1 MELVITEEIRAAL
14 STGYPGVVALESTI
28 ITHGMPYPV
37 NLSTARSVEQIIR
50 QNGAIPA
57 TIAILNGK
65 IHIGLTD
72 TELEALAQG
81 KYTNISKVS
90 RRDISRV
97 VSSEGSGSTTVAA
110 TVIIAR
116 MAGIRVFATGG
127 IGGVHRGAEESWDV
141 SADLTELGRTPVLVV
156 CAGAKSILDLP
167 KTIEVLETMG
177 VAVIGWQTNEF
188 PAFFTPK
195 SGLPT
200 SGKCNDELEMAKICS
215 TQFDHLKLNSGI
227 LLTCRV
233 PVESAGPADLIE
245 RATRQAVTDARSK
258 NISGKDLTPFL
269 LREINKQTQGASLQ
283 ANIALISNNAMIA
296 AQVAREYAQFR
307 RVSSSASSPLI
318 QVIGGVCMDTIATP
332 SDPTVYGETKSS
344 FPGKVEQSLGGVGRN
359 VARTILQLT
368 NKSTVSFLTAIGQP
382 SPTTMVIEAESDL
395 AGWRLDRLEQHR
407 SAQYTAIM
415 NGDGSLC
422 SAVVDM
428 DGLFDEWKIDMS
440 TVNLTRS
447 KLLVVDANLSERTL
461 AETTRHAAHS
471 NVSVWGDGVSVAKCR
486 RLIPSLEYMDSVKLN
501 MDELAVFVPRGG
513 TEDSIP
519 WIASGARVL
528 FEEHQLK
535 PSARILVSMG
545 KHGAALV
552 GRGTAS
558 SPNFT
563 VSIDNDT
570 KVSVSTHII
579 DGIRIVRYDAP
590 PLATVVN
597 CTGAGDTLIGA
608 TAWSNIIEGLDIE
621 KSVIVGLLAARI
633 TLMSPL
639 AVSENISAEKF
650 VSLIEQLRTV
660 PIQSKL

>member
-1 MELVITEEIRAAL
+1 MELVISEEIRAAL

-37 NLSTARSVEQIIR
+37 NLSTARSVERIIR

-57 TIAILNGK
+57 TIAILNGQ

-72 TELEALAQG
+72 AELEALAQG
-81 KYTNISKVS
+81 RYKNITKVS

-97 VSSEGSGSTTVAA
+97 VSSKGSGSTTVAA
-110 TVIIAR
+110 TMIISR

-177 VAVIGWQTNEF
+177 VAVIGWKTNEF

-215 TQFDHLKLNSGI
+215 TQFDRLKLNSGI
-227 LLTCRV
+227 LLTCPV

-296 AQVAREYAQFR
+296 AQVAREFAHFR
-307 RVSSSASSPLI
+307 RVPSSGSLI

-332 SDPTVYGETKSS
+332 SDATVYGETKSS

-359 VARTILQLT
+359 IARTILQLT
-368 NKSTVSFLTAIGQP
+368 NKSTVSLLTAIGQP
-382 SPTTMVIEAESDL
+382 SPTTVVIESEANL
-395 AGWRLDRLEQHR
+395 TGWRLHRLEQHR

-486 RLIPSLEYMDSVKLN
+486 RLIPSLEYMDLAKLN
-501 MDELAVFVPRGG
+501 MDELAVLVPSGG
-513 TEDSIP
+513 TGDTIP

-528 FEEHQLK
+528 FEQHRLK

-552 GRGTAS
+552 SRRGTAS
-558 SPNFT
+558 SPKYT

-570 KVSVSTHII
+570 KVDVSTQII

-608 TAWSNIIEGLDIE
+608 TAWANMVEGLDIE

-633 TLMSPL
+633 TLMSSL